1 MRSRL
6 CITALLFA
14 VSTVALAQTSA
25 PQLFEEA
32 RAKIV
37 RTIGAVPSAVEI
49 GQTGS
54 VITVLR
60 INSGLNKGTHA
71 GRDNEAST
79 IAPIIADALTGKP
92 EFKDLTTIRVQYV
105 IRSAPGGTSKVID
118 TVDFRKTPGGTFEF
132 HKT

>member
-1 MRSRL
+1 MRSRF
-6 CITALLFA
+6 CTTALLFA
-14 VSTVALAQTSA
+14 VSTAALAQTSA

-60 INSGLNKGTHA
+60 VNSGLNKGTHA
-71 GRDNEAST
+71 GRDNEASA
-79 IAPIIADALTGKP
+79 IAPIIADAVTGKP

-118 TVDFRKTPGGTFEF
+118 IVDFRKTPGGTFEF

>member
-1 MRSRL
+1 MEATRSRRL
-6 CITALLFA
+6 RPIFD
-14 VSTVALAQTSA
+14 
-25 PQLFEEA
+25 F
-32 RAKIV
+32 R
-37 RTIGAVPSAVEI
+37 SAVEI

-79 IAPIIADALTGKP
+79 IAPIIADAVTGKP

-105 IRSAPGGTSKVID
+105 TRSAPGGTSKIID

-132 HKT
+132 HRT

>member
-1 MRSRL
+1 MRSRF

-60 INSGLNKGTHA
+60 VNSGLNKGTHA
-71 GRDNEAST
+71 GRDNEASA

-105 IRSAPGGTSKVID
+105 IRSAPGGTNKIID
-118 TVDFRKTPGGTFEF
+118 TVDFRKTPSGSFEF
-132 HKT
+132 HQT

>member
-1 MRSRL
+1 MRSRF

-14 VSTVALAQTSA
+14 VYTVALAQTSD

-32 RAKIV
+32 RDKIV
-37 RTIGAVPSAVEI
+37 RTIGATPSAVEI
-49 GQTGS
+49 GQAGS

-71 GRDNEAST
+71 GRDNEASA
-79 IAPIIADALTGKP
+79 IAPIIADAVTGKP

-105 IRSAPGGTSKVID
+105 IRSAPGGTSKVVD
-118 TVDFRKTPGGTFEF
+118 TVDFRKTPSSTFEF

>member
-1 MRSRL
+1 MLSRFY
-6 CITALLFA
+6 ITALALIL
-14 VSTVALAQTSA
+14 STVALAQTST

-37 RTIGAVPSAVEI
+37 RTIGAAPSAVEI

-79 IAPIIADALTGKP
+79 IAPIIADAVTGKP

-105 IRSAPGGTSKVID
+105 TRSAPGGTSKIID

-132 HKT
+132 HRT

>member
-1 MRSRL
+1 MLSRFY
-6 CITALLFA
+6 ITSIAL
-14 VSTVALAQTSA
+14 VISTVALGQSST
-25 PQLFEEA
+25 PQLFEDA

-37 RTIGAVPSAVEI
+37 RTIGATPSAVEI

-79 IAPIIADALTGKP
+79 IAPIIADAVTGKP

-105 IRSAPGGTSKVID
+105 IRSAPGGKVID

>member
-1 MRSRL
+1 MLSRFY
-6 CITALLFA
+6 ITALAL
-14 VSTVALAQTSA
+14 VLSTVALGQPSTL
-25 PQLFEEA
+25 QLFEQA

-37 RTIGAVPSAVEI
+37 RTIGATPSAVEI

-79 IAPIIADALTGKP
+79 IAPIIADAVTGKP

-132 HKT
+132 HRT

>member
-1 MRSRL
+1 MLSRFY
-6 CITALLFA
+6 ITALAL
-14 VSTVALAQTSA
+14 VLSTVALGQPST

-32 RAKIV
+32 RANIV
-37 RTIGAVPSAVEI
+37 RTIGATPSAVEI

-71 GRDNEAST
+71 GRDNEASA

-118 TVDFRKTPGGTFEF
+118 TVDFRKTPSGTFEF